1 VNSSRAKRR
10 PWKKEW
16 NSSIRPV
23 MTHSIP
29 PICKE
34 KWHSFKGKEMQWK
47 ALMKRTA
54 YNPKYMY
61 TPKYCINFGL
71 TSHSHVNKSF

>member
-1 VNSSRAKRR
+1 VKSSRAKRR
-10 PWKKEW
+10 PWKKEC
-16 NSSIRPV
+16 NSSMRPV

-34 KWHSFKGKEMQWK
+34 KWHSFKAKEMQWNTLK
-47 ALMKRTA
+47 KLTA
-54 YNPKYMY
+54 YNPKYK
-61 TPKYCINFGL
+61 PKYCINSGL